1 MSDNQGAGGWDQP
14 THAMPK
20 LPPQGGQSDPQQG
33 GQHGS
38 RPGANSGPQ
47 QGNSGNS
54 YGQQGG
60 YGQQPQQGGPGYG
73 QGQQGG
79 GQHANPQQGGPGY
92 GQGQQGGPGY
102 SGPAQ
107 GGQYS
112 GPQGGPGYGQPQH
125 PQQGGPYG
133 NQPQGQ
139 WNQPQGGYGQPGYS
153 GASAITTRPSGLGKT
168 LGWALLALG
177 LLLALVTFGT
187 WASADVKMN
196 TSGYNLDMSYSING
210 FGSESYEG
218 LPPGADKPDESD
230 QEGRDPF
237 GLPILLMGIGIAAMG
252 VLRGLGKG
260 GRIGGIVAAALGAIA
275 TILALLDW
283 SEVKEDM
290 DKLKDAA
297 TSGAQVDISTGW
309 GLWMAL
315 LLGLATI
322 AVGLVSALKK

>member
-33 GQHGS
+33 G
-38 RPGANSGPQ
+38 
-47 QGNSGNS
+47 
-54 YGQQGG
+54 

-79 GQHANPQQGGPGY
+79 GQYANPQQGGPGY

-102 SGPAQ
+102 GGPAQ
-107 GGQYS
+107 GGQYGGPQGGQYG

-153 GASAITTRPSGLGKT
+153 GASATTTRPSGLGKT

-187 WASADVKMN
+187 WASANVKMN
-196 TSGYNLDMSYSING
+196 TSGYNFDMSYSING

-290 DKLKDAA
+290 DKLKDTA